1 MKDDTIETVD
11 TVDTGLGSL
20 EDLKSINSDDA
31 LLISMG
37 KAPELRRV
45 YNFWTRMA
53 RQISLRVDE
62 RLISSIFS
70 MCIPD
75 HDIVQLV
82 LFDCALLDNLR
93 YWRSFRAGVGNVRQP
108 VLIRVCQMAKIA
120 TDYLLQWDK
129 HF

>member
-11 TVDTGLGSL
+11 TADTGLGSL
-20 EDLKSINSDDA
+20 EDLKSISSDDA

-37 KAPELRRV
+37 KAPELKRV
-45 YNFWTRMA
+45 YNFWTCMT
-53 RQISLRVDE
+53 RQISLRVEE

-70 MCIPD
+70 ICIPD

-82 LFDCALLDNLR
+82 LLDRALLDNLR

-108 VLIRVCQMAKIA
+108 LLIQVYQMAKIA

>member
-1 MKDDTIETVD
+1 MKDYTIETVD
-11 TVDTGLGSL
+11 TADTGLGSL

-75 HDIVQLV
+75 HDIV
-82 LFDCALLDNLR
+82 
-93 YWRSFRAGVGNVRQP
+93 
-108 VLIRVCQMAKIA
+108 
-120 TDYLLQWDK
+120 
-129 HF
+129 